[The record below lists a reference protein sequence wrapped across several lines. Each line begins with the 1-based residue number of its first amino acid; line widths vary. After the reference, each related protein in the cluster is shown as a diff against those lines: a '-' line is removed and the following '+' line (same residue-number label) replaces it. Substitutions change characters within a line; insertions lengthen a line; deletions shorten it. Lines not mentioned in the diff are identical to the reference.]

1 MLAHEIRKK
10 YLEFFTSRGHL
21 QLPGA
26 SLSPVDVLGN
36 PDTTTLFTG
45 SGMQQFKPYFLNASL
60 APNGRITTIQKC
72 VRSGDIDSVGDFSH
86 CTFFEMLGNFSFGD
100 YFKSEVIPWTWEFLT
115 QVVGLDP
122 DRMCVTVYIDDD
134 EAFHVWHDIIKL
146 PADRIHRLGEDKNY
160 WPAGAISQG
169 PNGPCG
175 PCSEIFYRV
184 APVEAMTSD
193 PALSPAERYLIDDAA
208 GRWLE
213 IWNNVFTQF
222 DRSEDAEGKPLL
234 TPLPRKNNDTGAG
247 LDRIAY
253 VSQGKTSV
261 FETDLFGP
269 TLDHIAELSGLTYTG
284 TMNAVD
290 FAFRVVAEHTRSAV
304 FCIADGILPEKAG
317 RGYVLRYILRRAIRY
332 GKTALGFDDLFLH
345 EVAPKIIEQMGDF
358 YPELVERR
366 NLILNMLRTEEE
378 TFRKTLDNGM
388 ARLEVLLEHEQVVR
402 TKVLP
407 GSDVFRLYDTYGFP
421 PEVTADVAA
430 ELGISLDLAGYAEEM
445 ERQRQLSSAGNL
457 KDVFGDTGLADL
469 LAAIPTTEF
478 GGYTH
483 TELDAKIVAILQD
496 GRSVEWLRPGDDG
509 VIVLDRT
516 PFYAE
521 SGGQVG
527 DIGSISGDGEGSSLS
542 CLLRANV
549 TDTRK
554 AGGIFLHSVRIFEG
568 EARVGQAVSA
578 SVDASRRRSIA
589 RNHTATHLLQAA
601 LREVLGTHV
610 HQKGSMVSPDRL
622 RFDFTH
628 SQPISAAEVSRIEQ
642 IVNAHVLRDTDVVV
656 HVDLPIAEAKARG
669 AMALFGEKYGEHV
682 RMIEVGDFSREL
694 CGGTHI
700 RHTSQ
705 IGLLKVAGQ
714 SGVSAG
720 VRRIEAVTG
729 EAALEHVNR
738 QEETLLRIA
747 EIFKTNPADVAG
759 AAERIKAQQVE
770 LEKQVRQLKS
780 TGGATKSADLKPVL
794 VKDAPVISLALEG
807 ADAET
812 VANFADRTAKE
823 LGSVAIVIGSI
834 NSGKVSF
841 AAKVTPDLVARG
853 VHAGNLVREVAKIAG
868 GGGGGRPDFA
878 QAGGKDPEKLQQAL
892 DAVVGLVESQLR

>member
-122 DRMCVTVYIDDD
+122 DRMCVTVYVDDD

-358 YPELVERR
+358 YPELV
-366 NLILNMLRTEEE
+366 
-378 TFRKTLDNGM
+378 
-388 ARLEVLLEHEQVVR
+388 
-402 TKVLP
+402 
-407 GSDVFRLYDTYGFP
+407 
-421 PEVTADVAA
+421 
-430 ELGISLDLAGYAEEM
+430 
-445 ERQRQLSSAGNL
+445 
-457 KDVFGDTGLADL
+457 
-469 LAAIPTTEF
+469 
-478 GGYTH
+478 
-483 TELDAKIVAILQD
+483 
-496 GRSVEWLRPGDDG
+496 
-509 VIVLDRT
+509 DRW
-516 PFYAE
+516 
-521 SGGQVG
+521 
-527 DIGSISGDGEGSSLS
+527 
-542 CLLRANV
+542 
-549 TDTRK
+549 
-554 AGGIFLHSVRIFEG
+554 
-568 EARVGQAVSA
+568 
-578 SVDASRRRSIA
+578 
-589 RNHTATHLLQAA
+589 
-601 LREVLGTHV
+601 
-610 HQKGSMVSPDRL
+610 
-622 RFDFTH
+622 
-628 SQPISAAEVSRIEQ
+628 
-642 IVNAHVLRDTDVVV
+642 
-656 HVDLPIAEAKARG
+656 
-669 AMALFGEKYGEHV
+669 
-682 RMIEVGDFSREL
+682 
-694 CGGTHI
+694 
-700 RHTSQ
+700 
-705 IGLLKVAGQ
+705 
-714 SGVSAG
+714 
-720 VRRIEAVTG
+720 
-729 EAALEHVNR
+729 
-738 QEETLLRIA
+738 
-747 EIFKTNPADVAG
+747 
-759 AAERIKAQQVE
+759 
-770 LEKQVRQLKS
+770 
-780 TGGATKSADLKPVL
+780 
-794 VKDAPVISLALEG
+794 
-807 ADAET
+807 
-812 VANFADRTAKE
+812 
-823 LGSVAIVIGSI
+823 
-834 NSGKVSF
+834 
-841 AAKVTPDLVARG
+841 
-853 VHAGNLVREVAKIAG
+853 
-868 GGGGGRPDFA
+868 
-878 QAGGKDPEKLQQAL
+878 
-892 DAVVGLVESQLR
+892 